1 MEKNYLSGFKLLN
14 RTVQDNNSRYRQQRP
29 TEKKKLKPIFKMD
42 FLMGKRVTGRGFRKM
57 SFKTLYQKINR
68 RKKIENKEEINHKR

>member
-29 TEKKKLKPIFKMD
+29 TEKKKLKPK
-42 FLMGKRVTGRGFRKM
+42 L
-57 SFKTLYQKINR
+57 
-68 RKKIENKEEINHKR
+68 